1 MRQGISTFF
10 LVSNVVGFVRMLVH
24 SGSSFSSGLSTDVS
38 ALFPF
43 FGWHDVPEAC
53 GFQVSGEFAISLVT
67 TVTWL
72 EPLSLNNMGG
82 DTEIKRVPCTV

>member
-43 FGWHDVPEAC
+43 WLAC
-53 GFQVSGEFAISLVT
+53 QLEPVIFQVCGKFAISVGYDSHLAATLV
-67 TVTWL
+67 
-72 EPLSLNNMGG
+72 SQ
-82 DTEIKRVPCTV
+82 